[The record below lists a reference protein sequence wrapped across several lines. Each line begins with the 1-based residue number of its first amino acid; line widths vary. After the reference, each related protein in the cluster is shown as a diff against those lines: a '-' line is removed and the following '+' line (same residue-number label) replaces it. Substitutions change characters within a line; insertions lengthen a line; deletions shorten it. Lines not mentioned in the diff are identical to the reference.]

1 MRWILLTL
9 GVSACLVAGWLVTT
23 YIARNPSMSS
33 SSADGKFPELEP
45 ARGDETGGRKKAT
58 FGNGCFWCTEAIFQ
72 ELRGVHEVVSGYS
85 GGHVRNPTYEQVCAG
100 TTGHAEVIQITYDPA
115 VVSFAELL
123 EVFWRTH
130 DPTTLNRQ
138 GADVGTQ
145 YRSVIFCHG
154 DEQRKAAEH
163 YRQELD
169 SAGVFGAPIVTQIE
183 PFDKLYPAERYHQN
197 YFKQNPK
204 VAYCAM
210 LIQPKM
216 EKFRKVFSDKLKT
229 SPSASP

>member
-1 MRWILLTL
+1 M
-9 GVSACLVAGWLVTT
+9 SAT
-23 YIARNPSMSS
+23 P
-33 SSADGKFPELEP
+33 ADEKFPEVEP
-45 ARGDETGGRKKAT
+45 ARVEETGGRKKAT
-58 FGNGCFWCTEAIFQ
+58 FGNGCFWCTEAVFQ
-72 ELRGVHEVVSGYS
+72 EMRGVHEVVSGYS
-85 GGHVRNPTYEQVCAG
+85 GGHMENPTYEQVCAG

-145 YRSVIFCHG
+145 YRSVIFCHD
-154 DEQRKAAEH
+154 DEQQKAAEH

-169 SAGVFGAPIVTQIE
+169 SAGVFRAPIVTQIE
-183 PFDKLYPAERYHQN
+183 PFSKLYPAERYHQN
-197 YFKQNPK
+197 YFKQNPQQ
-204 VAYCAM
+204 AYCAM
-210 LIQPKM
+210 IIQPKM